1 MTASRRGFVLYLAF
15 IVTSVL
21 LLLVLGSQQIVRFS
35 LDMGRSAALETIS
48 FHAADGGLERGLAK
62 LSVNAIPFRFA
73 YVTRLDEHRTVEV
86 EVEAKRLSRG
96 RFDLRSAATVRD
108 GGRETARRRL
118 SRRDITRTGGN
129 LSRGRFEEA
138 S

>member
-1 MTASRRGFVLYLAF
+1 MTASRRGFVLYIAF

-21 LLLVLGSQQIVRFS
+21 LLLVLGSQEIVRFS
-35 LDMGRSAALETIS
+35 LDMGRSAALETVG

-62 LSVNAIPFRFA
+62 LSVKAAPFHFA
-73 YVTRLDEHRTVEV
+73 YVTRLDEYRTVEV
-86 EVEAKRLSRG
+86 NVEAKRLSRG
-96 RFDLRSAATVRD
+96 RFDLQSAATVRD
-108 GGRETARRRL
+108 GGREAARRRL
-118 SRRDITRTGGN
+118 SRRDVTRNGGK